1 MYVQV
6 CSVTMALAALALFAV
21 LAPPSGAADDAR
33 IDKQGSSPFLGRLP
47 IEFAYWLLA
56 PVARLAAW
64 LELSPNVS
72 SWTCLTLGIGSGI
85 AAGAG
90 AIPLAGALIIISA
103 LFDMLDGMV
112 ARFRGIASKAGEVL
126 DAAVDRYA
134 EFFFLAGL
142 CVYYRPRLWAMV
154 IMQAALLGSMLVS
167 YSQAKAEAMH
177 IDTSRCWMRR
187 PERAVYLGGGAFLSP
202 LVTVWLEA
210 GEPQP
215 VHYPLLVAAF
225 VVAVFSNAAAIRRF
239 MVLYAIVKRRGDS
252 GS

>member
-1 MYVQV
+1 MSVQV

-21 LAPPSGAADDAR
+21 LEPPSRTAHRGR

-47 IEFAYWLLA
+47 VEFAYWLLA
-56 PVARLAAW
+56 PVARLAAS

-90 AIPLAGALIIISA
+90 VIPLAGALIIMSA

-112 ARFRGIASKAGEVL
+112 ARFRGIASEAGEVL

-142 CVYYRPRLWAMV
+142 CVYYRHRLGAMV

-177 IDTSRCWMRR
+177 IDTTRSWMRR
-187 PERAVYLGGGAFLSP
+187 PERALYLGAGAFLSP
-202 LVTVWLEA
+202 MVTVWLEA

-239 MVLYAIVKRRGDS
+239 MVLYAIVKRRGNS
-252 GS
+252 GT